1 MNQSTFDI
9 QQIVTEVL
17 AELRRIA
24 SGQSQPPPAAISP
37 TSQTFLS
44 QSALASLSQ
53 NAPANLSQSA
63 SASTTAEQVT
73 TKGSE
78 SPADVKPADGKAVEA
93 PGTAAGNYWRAARN
107 DGRAAGNDDNAPED
121 SASAALSF
129 EGRVLALEALLGRLT
144 GLRRVLI
151 RPGTIVTP
159 AVRDELQRR
168 GITLEYVVARSAL
181 PADALR
187 LVVVNAMRGFQA
199 GELAPVLRSH
209 GVRVE
214 IVEQQ
219 CLIAATDQLAAE
231 LRKAN
236 TLGLLLTRHV
246 AAALCLANRHG
257 GVRAVTAADLP
268 AMTAAVESVGANL
281 LVLDAEALT
290 GFQLKQMTTE
300 FAGGKVRPCPEALR
314 PRLA

>member
-24 SGQSQPPPAAISP
+24 SSQSQPPTASISP
-37 TSQTFLS
+37 ASQTL
-44 QSALASLSQ
+44 
-53 NAPANLSQSA
+53 LSQSA
-63 SASTTAEQVT
+63 SASLKPDKVATTGAA
-73 TKGSE
+73 G
-78 SPADVKPADGKAVEA
+78 PADVKPADGSAVKKEDGSA
-93 PGTAAGNYWRAARN
+93 QNDGAGARN
-107 DGRAAGNDDNAPED
+107 DGPAAKNSGSAPAD
-121 SASAALSF
+121 GASAELSF
-129 EGRVLALEALLGRLT
+129 EGRVLALDALSGRLT

-159 AVRDELQRR
+159 AVHDELQRR
-168 GITLEYVVARSAL
+168 GIALEYVAATPAL

-187 LVVVNAMRGFQA
+187 LVVVNALRGFQA
-199 GELAPVLRSH
+199 GQLAPVLRSH
-209 GVRVE
+209 GVLLE
-214 IVEQQ
+214 IVEHQ

-231 LRKAN
+231 LRKTN

-246 AAALCLANRHG
+246 AAALCLANRHA
-257 GVRAVTAADLP
+257 GVRAVTAGDLP
-268 AMTAAVESVGANL
+268 TMTAAVESVGANL

>member
-24 SGQSQPPPAAISP
+24 SSQSQPPTASISP
-37 TSQTFLS
+37 ASQTL
-44 QSALASLSQ
+44 
-53 NAPANLSQSA
+53 LSQSA
-63 SASTTAEQVT
+63 SASLKPDKVATTGAA
-73 TKGSE
+73 
-78 SPADVKPADGKAVEA
+78 SPADVKPADGSAVKLD
-93 PGTAAGNYWRAARN
+93 GSAARN
-107 DGRAAGNDDNAPED
+107 DGSAARNDNGSATADG
-121 SASAALSF
+121 ASAELSF
-129 EGRVLALEALLGRLT
+129 EGRVLALDALSGRLT

-168 GITLEYVVARSAL
+168 GIALEYVAATPAL

-187 LVVVNAMRGFQA
+187 LVVVNALRGFQA
-199 GELAPVLRSH
+199 GQLAPVLRSH
-209 GVRVE
+209 GVLLE
-214 IVEQQ
+214 IVEHQ

-231 LRKAN
+231 LRKTN

-246 AAALCLANRHG
+246 AAALCLANRHA
-257 GVRAVTAADLP
+257 GVRAVTAGDLP
-268 AMTAAVESVGANL
+268 TMTAAVESVGANL

>member
-24 SGQSQPPPAAISP
+24 SSQSQPPTASISP
-37 TSQTFLS
+37 ASQTL
-44 QSALASLSQ
+44 
-53 NAPANLSQSA
+53 LSQSA
-63 SASTTAEQVT
+63 SASLKPDKVATTGAA
-73 TKGSE
+73 
-78 SPADVKPADGKAVEA
+78 SPADVKPADGSAVKLD
-93 PGTAAGNYWRAARN
+93 GSAARN
-107 DGRAAGNDDNAPED
+107 DGSAARNDNGSATADG
-121 SASAALSF
+121 ASAELSF
-129 EGRVLALEALLGRLT
+129 EGRVLALDALSGRLT

-159 AVRDELQRR
+159 AVHDELQRR
-168 GITLEYVVARSAL
+168 GIALEYVAATPAL

-187 LVVVNAMRGFQA
+187 LVVVNALRGFQA
-199 GELAPVLRSH
+199 GQLAPVLRSH
-209 GVRVE
+209 GVLVE
-214 IVEQQ
+214 IVEHQ

-231 LRKAN
+231 LRKTN

-246 AAALCLANRHG
+246 AAALCLANRHA
-257 GVRAVTAADLP
+257 GVRAVTAGDLP
-268 AMTAAVESVGANL
+268 TMTAAVESVGANL

>member
-1 MNQSTFDI
+1 MSQSTFDI

-24 SGQSQPPPAAISP
+24 SSQSDPTPAA
-37 TSQTFLS
+37 TSNTRKTL
-44 QSALASLSQ
+44 
-53 NAPANLSQSA
+53 LSQSA
-63 SASTTAEQVT
+63 SASHTAEQVALT
-73 TKGSE
+73 GAA
-78 SPADVKPADGKAVEA
+78 SPADVKPADGSAVKNEEGS
-93 PGTAAGNYWRAARN
+93 PKNDGGAARN
-107 DGRAAGNDDNAPED
+107 DVPAARNSGSAAADG
-121 SASAALSF
+121 ASADLSF
-129 EGRVLALEALLGRLT
+129 EGRVLALDALFGRLT

-159 AVRDELQRR
+159 AVRDELRR
-168 GITLEYVVARSAL
+168 RSIALEYVAATPAL

-187 LVVVNAMRGFQA
+187 LVVVNALRAFQA
-199 GELAPVLRSH
+199 GQLAPVLRSH

-246 AAALCLANRHG
+246 AAALCLANRHA
-257 GVRAVTAADLP
+257 GVRAVTAGDLP

-281 LVLDAEALT
+281 LVLEAGALT
-290 GFQLKQMTTE
+290 GFQLKQMAAE

>member
-24 SGQSQPPPAAISP
+24 SSQSQPPTASISP
-37 TSQTFLS
+37 ASQTL
-44 QSALASLSQ
+44 
-53 NAPANLSQSA
+53 LSQSA
-63 SASTTAEQVT
+63 SASLKPDKVATTGAA
-73 TKGSE
+73 
-78 SPADVKPADGKAVEA
+78 SPADVKPADGSAVKLD
-93 PGTAAGNYWRAARN
+93 GSAARN
-107 DGRAAGNDDNAPED
+107 DGSAARNDNGSAAADG
-121 SASAALSF
+121 ASAELSF
-129 EGRVLALEALLGRLT
+129 EGRVLALDALSGRLT

-159 AVRDELQRR
+159 AVRDKLQRR
-168 GITLEYVVARSAL
+168 GIALEYVAATPAL

-187 LVVVNAMRGFQA
+187 LVVVNALRGFQA
-199 GELAPVLRSH
+199 GQLAPVLRSH
-209 GVRVE
+209 GVLVE
-214 IVEQQ
+214 IVEHQ

-231 LRKAN
+231 LRKTN

-246 AAALCLANRHG
+246 AAALCLANRHAG
-257 GVRAVTAADLP
+257 IRAVTAGDLP
-268 AMTAAVESVGANL
+268 TMTAAVESVGANL

>member
-24 SGQSQPPPAAISP
+24 SSQSQPPTASISP
-37 TSQTFLS
+37 ASQTL
-44 QSALASLSQ
+44 
-53 NAPANLSQSA
+53 LSQSA
-63 SASTTAEQVT
+63 SASLKPDKVATTGAA
-73 TKGSE
+73 
-78 SPADVKPADGKAVEA
+78 SPADVKPADGSAVKLD
-93 PGTAAGNYWRAARN
+93 GSAARN
-107 DGRAAGNDDNAPED
+107 DGSAARNDNGSAAADG
-121 SASAALSF
+121 ASAELSF
-129 EGRVLALEALLGRLT
+129 EGRVLALDALSGRLT

-168 GITLEYVVARSAL
+168 GIALEYVAATPAL

-187 LVVVNAMRGFQA
+187 LVVVNALRGFQA
-199 GELAPVLRSH
+199 GQLAPVLRSH
-209 GVRVE
+209 GVLVE
-214 IVEQQ
+214 IVEHQ

-231 LRKAN
+231 LRKTN

-246 AAALCLANRHG
+246 AAALCLANRHA
-257 GVRAVTAADLP
+257 GVRAVTAGDLP
-268 AMTAAVESVGANL
+268 TMTAAVESVGANL

>member
-37 TSQTFLS
+37 TSQTL
-44 QSALASLSQ
+44 
-53 NAPANLSQSA
+53 LSQSA
-63 SASTTAEQVT
+63 SARHTTEQVAT
-73 TKGSE
+73 TGAA
-78 SPADVKPADGKAVEA
+78 SPADVKPAHGSAAKNDG
-93 PGTAAGNYWRAARN
+93 NAARN
-107 DGRAAGNDDNAPED
+107 DNSSAAGDG
-121 SASAALSF
+121 ASADLSF
-129 EGRVLALEALLGRLT
+129 EGRVLALDALFGRLT

-168 GITLEYVVARSAL
+168 GITLEYVVATSAL

-187 LVVVNAMRGFQA
+187 LVVVNAMRGFHA
-199 GELAPVLRSH
+199 GQLAPALRSH

-219 CLIAATDQLAAE
+219 CLIAASDQLAAE
-231 LRKAN
+231 LRKTN

-246 AAALCLANRHG
+246 AAALCLANRHA
-257 GVRAVTAADLP
+257 GVRAVTAGDLP